1 MLYTI
6 RILILENIIQRID
19 TLLKEAHFETFY
31 FEEPTKRIKFCFD
44 ILVKKDNSIFL
55 VKVFPNIDN
64 LNDSIV
70 ENIKLLSVLLNSK
83 PLLIGIKNRYQNL
96 EDNTIY
102 IREELPF
109 ITLKTLEN
117 VLKEQKYPHI
127 LARRGGGIIFLDGN
141 LMKSIR
147 VEKNLSRKEISD
159 QLGVTKRTLC
169 SYENETMR
177 PSQKIAEKILEILD
191 DKSIFRKINVFEWQ
205 IKVNFIQDQSSKSRE
220 LTDFESHLQDIF
232 KDIGV
237 STIWYKRGQLPFEL
251 SISSNNYVLNAD
263 DEFYPVLSGLSEET
277 TKVSK
282 LNLQHLKSF
291 AEIFHK
297 NAFFIVNNDF
307 KISDKKSGVPVI
319 KLKDLEKMDTEKDFV
334 DLFEEN

>member
-1 MLYTI
+1 M
-6 RILILENIIQRID
+6 ILENIIQRID